1 LDLAIAG
8 NKRRNRGPLHNKIAK
23 AAETDCPGIHAHL
36 ETTEELC
43 IVVQFAFCTLPSP
56 VVDTEVNHKWLFF
69 ERNHAMP
76 NPGDHAKNLTPSCED
91 AKEKSIEQKH
101 KRSQRPN
108 LLNRRNQR

>member
-1 LDLAIAG
+1 MDLAIAG

-56 VVDTEVNHKWLFF
+56 VADTEVNHKWLFF
-69 ERNHAMP
+69 ERNHAMS
-76 NPGDHAKNLTPSCED
+76 NPGNHAKNLTPSCED

-101 KRSQRPN
+101 KKVTKTKR
-108 LLNRRNQR
+108 LNRRKQR